1 MQGVE
6 IESEIHF
13 RAGYNI
19 VGALA
24 FFGCVIS
31 MVLAWKCV

>member
-1 MQGVE
+1 MQGIE

-24 FFGCVIS
+24 FFGCVS